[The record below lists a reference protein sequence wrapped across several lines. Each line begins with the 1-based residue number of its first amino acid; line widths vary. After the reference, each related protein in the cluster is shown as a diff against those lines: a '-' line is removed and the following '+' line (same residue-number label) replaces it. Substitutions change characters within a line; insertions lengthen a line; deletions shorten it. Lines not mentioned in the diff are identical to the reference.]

1 MKTQEEYAYKIG
13 EIVLRDV
20 ESCQSDWFLI
30 DQEIFMLPETGTRH
44 LFWEPGRPD
53 VI

>member
-20 ESCQSDWFLI
+20 ESCQSDWFL
-30 DQEIFMLPETGTRH
+30 T
-44 LFWEPGRPD
+44 
-53 VI
+53 